1 MILFQ
6 VFALLV
12 CSIFAVG
19 AVLSVL
25 RGRIGPI
32 VGLAWL
38 TLWVTAGIAIA
49 RPETTVAAAR
59 LLGIT
64 RGADLVFYLAIL
76 GMIIGF
82 FAVYLGLRRLE
93 GEITTLT
100 RHMAVSEALSEA
112 ESAERQEPDRDD
124 EDS

>member
-6 VFALLV
+6 VFGLMV
-12 CSIFAVG
+12 CSIFGVG

-25 RGRIGPI
+25 RGRIGPL

-49 RPETTVAAAR
+49 RPEITVAAAR

-93 GEITTLT
+93 GEITSLV
-100 RHMAVSEALSEA
+100 RNIAIQQAESEA
-112 ESAERQEPDRDD
+112 ENETAETAREAKG
-124 EDS
+124 S